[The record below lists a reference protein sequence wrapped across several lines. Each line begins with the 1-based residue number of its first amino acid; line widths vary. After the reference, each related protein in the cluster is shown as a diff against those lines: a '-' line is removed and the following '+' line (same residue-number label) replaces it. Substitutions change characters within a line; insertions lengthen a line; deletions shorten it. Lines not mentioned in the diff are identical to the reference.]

1 MTSPGRVEDC
11 PELKESEGMDQ
22 ETETAAQVDVVLN
35 KVRPSLGGADI
46 RLKEVR
52 DGVVVVH
59 FRKALTNSSCHVDRT
74 RTTEEMVAEVLEGE
88 LKEIV
93 SGFIKVLVVAE

>member
-1 MTSPGRVEDC
+1 
-11 PELKESEGMDQ
+11 MDQ
-22 ETETAAQVDVVLN
+22 ETETAAQVDLVLN

-59 FRKALTNSSCHVDRT
+59 FRKALTNSSCHADRT
-74 RTTEEMVAEVLEGE
+74 RTTEEVVAEILGDE
-88 LKEIV
+88 LKGIIT
-93 SGFIKVLVVAE
+93 GFSKVLVVAE